1 MCTAITIRTSQG
13 NTCFGRTMDFSYPLD
28 PELYISPRGYEKF
41 WVKGIGKVHGT
52 AKTGIALGSPY
63 GDCGTHLHPSLFG

>member
-28 PELYISPRGYEKF
+28 PELYISPRGYE
-41 WVKGIGKVHGT
+41 WNNL
-52 AKTGIALGSPY
+52 AA
-63 GDCGTHLHPSLFG
+63 THKSAADTVS